1 MRGRMAIPKKN
12 LTKPKI
18 PAKKTTIAKEMAVA
32 EVEKPQTLPRLLTSL
47 TPQITLTATL
57 QDVSGNA
64 AGNAASPAVL
74 RIALCGFGLVLPCI
88 VGTSNIAQPGPEDF
102 YDTGGGIDIK
112 LWGNDVINPLGTY
125 YAITILDGDGN
136 ILQCGSYQFT
146 GTQTIDLSSA
156 PQIVPTNS
164 ILYAG
169 CSGAVPGRTYTAPGV
184 VVMAL
189 YNGNTLRPGIDY
201 SLSNGGTQINLT
213 FTTQAGEDWQDNI
226 SALCTV
232 VIPSS
237 LAPGASLLQYALCT
251 GDIPGTVYTAPGKV
265 VAVAYNGN
273 IQPTDEYSLDASR
286 TVITLDFST
295 AAEDTVYALC
305 F

>member
-1 MRGRMAIPKKN
+1 MP
-12 LTKPKI
+12 
-18 PAKKTTIAKEMAVA
+18 V
-32 EVEKPQTLPRLLTSL
+32 

-57 QDVSGNA
+57 QDVSGA
-64 AGNAASPAVL
+64 SAGTTASPAVL

-88 VGTSNIAQPGPEDF
+88 VGTSSLAQVGPEDF
-102 YDTGGGIDIK
+102 YDEGEGVSVT

-125 YAITILDGDGN
+125 YAITLLDGDGN
-136 ILQCGSYQFT
+136 ILQTGAYQFQ

-156 PQIVPTNS
+156 PQIVPSNS
-164 ILYAG
+164 IAYLP
-169 CSGAVPGRTYTAPGV
+169 STGAVPGTTYVVEGV

-189 YNGNTLRPGIDY
+189 YNGNALRPGTDY
-201 SLSNGGTQINLT
+201 TLSNGGRQINLT
-213 FTTQAGEDWQDNI
+213 FSTQADDNI

-237 LAPGASLLQYALCT
+237 LAPGATLLRYAVCA

-273 IQPTDEYSLDASR
+273 IQATTYYSLDA
-286 TVITLDFST
+286 TGTIITLDFST
-295 AAEDTVYALC
+295 GVGDNIYALC